1 MDTALIREKVR
12 FSPDGPVKVAI
23 ADTDG
28 RRCLLFCLEQG
39 QSTGLSRAEGTVA
52 LLVVEGEGF
61 FMGDNDAEEGVV
73 TGRLALYDSE
83 ETYGMKAT
91 GRFVVLAVLS

>member
-1 MDTALIREKVR
+1 VDIALIREKAR
-12 FSPDGPVKVAI
+12 FSPDGPVKVAL

-39 QSTGLSRAEGTVA
+39 QSTGLSRVEGTVA

-61 FMGDNDAEEGVV
+61 FMGDNDGAAEVG
-73 TGRLALYDSE
+73 TGQLAVYDSE
-83 ETYGMKAT
+83 EAYGMKAA